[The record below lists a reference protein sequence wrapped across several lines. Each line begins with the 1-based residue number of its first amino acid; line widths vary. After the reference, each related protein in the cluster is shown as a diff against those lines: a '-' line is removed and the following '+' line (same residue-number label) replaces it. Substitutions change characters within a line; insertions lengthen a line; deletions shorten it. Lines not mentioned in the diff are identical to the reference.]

1 MNKLLCLMALCLLL
15 AACQSRRERMTRV
28 WFFTVADF
36 ENEGA
41 PVDYAADIDN
51 PMNLSPESFLN
62 LQSDGHYTSYFGRY
76 DEGEWSIRENK
87 TLELASG
94 RGTRSEFDIRY
105 AGRDLKLY
113 YAPRSAQYTFQ
124 PYAGGGD
131 KEESNPFSRRNNY
144 WRIKPAQK
152 ESDAQLRA
160 RLVNYFHYWELYF
173 KWGEKNGLT
182 TLTVNSPGPLRLYG
196 NGFELIP
203 FEKEDYD
210 WQNHFYDTADAHHAY
225 DQLHELMDKRLIQ
238 WPNTDNRFVMFA
250 SVFQQMQQHL
260 RQ

>member
-15 AACQSRRERMTRV
+15 SACESRRERMTRV

-36 ENEGA
+36 GDGGA
-41 PVDYAADIDN
+41 PTNYAADADN

-62 LQSDGHYTSYFGRY
+62 LQADGHYTSYFGRY
-76 DEGEWSIRENK
+76 DEGEWSLRENK
-87 TLELASG
+87 VLELASG
-94 RGTRSEFDIRY
+94 RGTRSSFDIEY
-105 AGRDLKLY
+105 AGRNMKLY
-113 YAPRSAQYTFQ
+113 YAPRAARYTFQ
-124 PYAGGGD
+124 PYASAGD
-131 KEESNPFSRRNNY
+131 KEEGNPFSHRNNY

-152 ESDAQLRA
+152 ESDAQVRA

-173 KWGEKNGLT
+173 KWGEKSGLT
-182 TLTVNSPGPLRLYG
+182 TLTVNAPGPLRLYG

-203 FEKEDYD
+203 FEEEPYD
-210 WQNHFYDTADAHHAY
+210 WKNHFFDTADAHRAY
-225 DQLHELMDKRLIQ
+225 DQLHGLVAKRLIQ

-250 SVFQQMQQHL
+250 SVFQQMQQQL